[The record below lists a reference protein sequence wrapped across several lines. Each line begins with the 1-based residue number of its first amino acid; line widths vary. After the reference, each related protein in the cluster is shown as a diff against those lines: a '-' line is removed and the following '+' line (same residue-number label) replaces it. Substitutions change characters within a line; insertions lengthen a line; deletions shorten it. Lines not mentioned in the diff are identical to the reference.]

1 MASYQRRARAGSD
14 GPALRQP
21 RTAHSKSGQ
30 AAQEGAYRTGSGR
43 SGSRAD
49 GTGTRRSSS
58 HRASQ
63 ASHASRTGSA
73 RTARTAHATHRSR
86 NHKNNNGGKG
96 KHRVLKWVLGI
107 FFGLIGV
114 GLLAGIGVFA
124 YLYITTEVPQPE
136 KFALAEKTTVY
147 YADGTTPIG
156 SYAEQNREII
166 SCTDLPD
173 YIGNA
178 IVASENRT
186 FYTDKGIDLKGIAR
200 AFLNNVTTGTRQ
212 GGSTITQQ
220 YAERYYLGETTTYVG
235 KAREAI
241 LALKIAQTESKD
253 EVLCNYMN
261 TIYLGRNAYG
271 IQAAAKAYFNK
282 DAKDLTLPEAAM
294 IAGIIPAPSTW
305 DPADSPKIAQQR
317 FNRVL
322 SIMEEDGYITAKQHK
337 EATFPQTAEVAQ
349 QNEYQGPNGYLL
361 DMVQRELVGS
371 KAFTK
376 EDLATGGYKIV
387 TTIDK
392 AKQDL
397 MQSVGD
403 TRADG
408 MPESIQVGGIA
419 VEQKTGAVVSVYAG
433 SDYLS
438 KPLNNADQALFEPGS
453 TMKPF
458 ALLGAAQE
466 GVSFNTMFN
475 GNSHQ
480 HFSGITAEVNN
491 ALNINWGNI
500 NLYQAT
506 ANSVNTVFM
515 NVNEHLTPQRTAK
528 IAHEAGITGDIDET
542 SPYNVLGINALTVWD
557 LAQGH
562 STIANNGVKNTL
574 HMVAKVQDSKGK
586 DLYNAPN
593 ENKKVFD
600 ANDCALVQKAMQGT
614 TTSGTAAGV
623 SSALGGR
630 QVAGKSGTANDELA
644 ASFVGYTPSL
654 MNVWAIWNPDA
665 DGNPQVVPA
674 FGGYGVT
681 STGYPA
687 HLFTEYM
694 SQALAGTAV
703 EQFTTAKDSG
713 KVGGPDGTWG
723 LGGSKS
729 SSTNGQSGTQNG
741 RSNSDSSSGSTSG
754 QSSTQEFAQQCLN
767 NASYSTECP
776 NYPGP
781 PSGGNGGNGDN
792 GSGNGDGGDGGNGGN
807 GDSGGNSGNSN
818 GNGNS
823 GSSDSGGNTGSN
835 SGNGN
840 GTPSGE
846 TTGGNS

>member
-1 MASYQRRARAGSD
+1 MASYQRRARAGSN
-14 GPALRQP
+14 GPTIRKP
-21 RTAHSKSGQ
+21 RTAQSKTGQ
-30 AAQEGAYRTGSGR
+30 AAQEGAYSSAATASGR
-43 SGSRAD
+43 RSGGRVSGHTDA
-49 GTGTRRSSS
+49 GAGTRRAARNSSRNAHGIHSTS
-58 HRASQ
+58 HR
-63 ASHASRTGSA
+63 
-73 RTARTAHATHRSR
+73 R
-86 NHKNNNGGKG
+86 NHKKNGGNG
-96 KHRVLKWVLGI
+96 KHRVLKWILRIFLGLFVLGA
-107 FFGLIGV
+107 
-114 GLLAGIGVFA
+114 LAGIGVFA
-124 YLYITTEVPQPE
+124 YLYSTTEVPQPE

-147 YADGTTPIG
+147 YSDGTTAIG

-173 YIGNA
+173 YVGNA

-220 YAERYYLGETTTYVG
+220 YAERYYLGETTTYTG

-241 LALKIAQTESKD
+241 LALKIAQTESKE

-261 TIYLGRNAYG
+261 TIYLGRNSYG

-282 DAKDLTLPEAAM
+282 DAKDLTLSEAAM

-305 DPADSPKIAQQR
+305 DPADNPKIAQQR
-317 FNRVL
+317 FKRVL
-322 SIMEEDGYITAKQHK
+322 NIMQEDGYITAKEHQD
-337 EATFPQTAEVAQ
+337 ASFPQTAAVAQ

-361 DMVQRELVGS
+361 TMVKQELVNS

-376 EDLATGGYKIV
+376 EDLDTGGYKIV

-392 AKQDL
+392 AEQDV
-397 MQSVGD
+397 MQTVGD
-403 TRADG
+403 TRVDG
-408 MPESIQVGGIA
+408 MPDTLQVGGIA
-419 VEQKTGAVVSVYAG
+419 VEQKTGAVVSIYAG
-433 SDYLS
+433 SDYLT
-438 KPLNNADQALFEPGS
+438 KPLNNANQAVFEPGS

-466 GVSFNTMFN
+466 GVSFDTKFN

-480 HFSGITAEVNN
+480 HFSGISAEVNN
-491 ALNINWGNI
+491 ALNVNWGTI

-574 HMVAKVQDSKGK
+574 HMVSQVLDSNGK
-586 DLYNAPN
+586 NLYKAPS
-593 ENKKVFD
+593 ENKQVFD

-614 TTSGTAAGV
+614 TTTGTAAGV
-623 SSALGGR
+623 SAALGGR

-654 MNVWAIWNPDA
+654 LNVWAIWNPDA

-681 STGYPA
+681 STGYPS

-694 SQALAGTAV
+694 SQALKGTAA
-703 EQFTTAKDSG
+703 EQFATAKDTG

-723 LGGSKS
+723 LGSGSSSKS
-729 SSTNGQSGTQNG
+729 STNNQ
-741 RSNSDSSSGSTSG
+741 SNSDNSSATND
-754 QSSTQEFAQQCLN
+754 SSKTDSNQTEAQKFAQQCLAN
-767 NASYSTECP
+767 PSYSTDCP
-776 NYPGP
+776 NYPGN
-781 PSGGNGGNGDN
+781 SSGDGNGGNGGNG
-792 GSGNGDGGDGGNGGN
+792 GN
-807 GDSGGNSGNSN
+807 SGGNSGNADAGSTDTGNTGNTGNSN
-818 GNGNS
+818 ANAGNGNS
-823 GSSDSGGNTGSN
+823 
-835 SGNGN
+835 NGN
-840 GTPSGE
+840 AGS

>member
-1 MASYQRRARAGSD
+1 M
-14 GPALRQP
+14 
-21 RTAHSKSGQ
+21 
-30 AAQEGAYRTGSGR
+30 
-43 SGSRAD
+43 
-49 GTGTRRSSS
+49 
-58 HRASQ
+58 
-63 ASHASRTGSA
+63 
-73 RTARTAHATHRSR
+73 
-86 NHKNNNGGKG
+86 
-96 KHRVLKWVLGI
+96 LGI
-107 FFGLIGV
+107 FFGLIGLGIV
-114 GLLAGIGVFA
+114 GGIGLFA

-220 YAERYYLGETTTYVG
+220 YAERYYLGETTSYAG

-261 TIYLGRNAYG
+261 TIYLGRNSYG

-294 IAGIIPAPSTW
+294 LAGIIPAPSTW
-305 DPADSPKIAQQR
+305 DPADNPTIAKQR
-317 FNRVL
+317 FKRVL
-322 SIMEEDGYITAKQHK
+322 NIMQEDGYITAKEHK
-337 EATFPQTAEVAQ
+337 AAQFPETAAVAQ

-361 DMVQRELVGS
+361 TMVQSELVKS

-376 EDLATGGYKIV
+376 EDLDTGGYKIV

-392 AKQDL
+392 AKQDV

-403 TRADG
+403 TRING
-408 MPESIQVGGIA
+408 MPDSLQVGGIA
-419 VEQKTGAVVSVYAG
+419 VEQKTGAVISVYAG
-433 SDYLS
+433 SDYLT
-438 KPLNNADQALFEPGS
+438 KPLNNANQAVFEPGS

-458 ALLGAAQE
+458 ALLGTAQE
-466 GVSFNTMFN
+466 GVNFDTKFN

-480 HFSGITAEVNN
+480 HFQGLDQEVNN
-491 ALNINWGNI
+491 ALEINWGTI

-528 IAHEAGITGDIDET
+528 IAHEAGITGDIDAS

-574 HMVAKVQDSKGK
+574 HMVSQVLDANGK
-586 DLYNAPN
+586 NLYKAPN
-593 ENKKVFD
+593 ENKQVFD
-600 ANDCALVQKAMQGT
+600 ANDCYLVQKAMQGT
-614 TTSGTAAGV
+614 TTTGTAAGV
-623 SSALGGR
+623 SASLGGR

-654 MNVWAIWNPDA
+654 LNVWAIWNPDS

-694 SQALAGTAV
+694 SQALKGTAV
-703 EQFTTAKDSG
+703 EQFNTAKDTG
-713 KVGGPDGTWG
+713 KIGGPDGTWG
-723 LGGSKS
+723 LGSGSSSKS
-729 SSTNGQSGTQNG
+729 STNDPKSTTEGDANANANSGT
-741 RSNSDSSSGSTSG
+741 DSSSNGNSA
-754 QSSTQEFAQQCLN
+754 TQEFAQQCLAN
-767 NASYSTECP
+767 PSYSTECP
-776 NYPGP
+776 NYPGNNS
-781 PSGGNGGNGDN
+781 SGGNGDGNTN
-792 GSGNGDGGDGGNGGN
+792 GTTNNGNT
-807 GDSGGNSGNSN
+807 DSGGDTTNQQ
-818 GNGNS
+818 
-823 GSSDSGGNTGSN
+823 SN
-835 SGNGN
+835 SQ
-840 GTPSGE
+840 
-846 TTGGNS
+846 

>member
-1 MASYQRRARAGSD
+1 MASYKRRAHSSD
-14 GPALRQP
+14 RGPALRKP
-21 RTAHSKSGQ
+21 RATQSE
-30 AAQEGAYRTGSGR
+30 AAGTTKASSPRGPRGKNNT
-43 SGSRAD
+43 SRKPAN
-49 GTGTRRSSS
+49 T
-58 HRASQ
+58 HRAS
-63 ASHASRTGSA
+63 SHKR
-73 RTARTAHATHRSR
+73 
-86 NHKNNNGGKG
+86 NGG
-96 KHRVLKWVLGI
+96 HRVLKWVLGI
-107 FFGLIGV
+107 FFGLIGL
-114 GLLAGIGVFA
+114 GLAIGIGVFA
-124 YLYITTEVPQPE
+124 YLYATTEVPQPE

-166 SCTDLPD
+166 SCEGLPD
-173 YIGNA
+173 YVGNA

-186 FYTDKGIDLKGIAR
+186 FYTDKGLDLKGIAR
-200 AFLNNVTTGTRQ
+200 AFINNVTKGTRQ

-220 YAERYYLGETTTYVG
+220 YAERYYMGETTSYVG

-241 LALKIAQTESKD
+241 MAIKIAQTESKD

-261 TIYLGRNAYG
+261 TIYLGRNSYG
-271 IQAAAKAYFNK
+271 IQAAAKSYFNK
-282 DAKDLTLPEAAM
+282 DAKDLTLSEAAM
-294 IAGIIPAPSTW
+294 IAGIIPSPSTW
-305 DPADSPKIAQQR
+305 DPADNPDMAKAR
-317 FNRVL
+317 FKRVL
-322 SIMEEDGYITAKQHK
+322 NIMQEDGYITAKDHK
-337 EATFPQTAEVAQ
+337 SAEFPQTADVTQ
-349 QNEYQGPNGYLL
+349 QNEYAGPNGYLL
-361 DMVQRELVGS
+361 DMVRRELVAS
-371 KAFTK
+371 KTFTK
-376 EDLATGGYKIV
+376 EDLDTGGYKIV

-392 AKQDL
+392 AKQDA

-433 SDYLS
+433 SDYLTQQ
-438 KPLNNADQALFEPGS
+438 LNNADQAMFEPGS

-458 ALLGAAQE
+458 ALLGAAQS
-466 GVSFNTMFN
+466 GVNFDTMFN

-528 IAHEAGITGDIDET
+528 IAHEAGIEGEIDT
-542 SPYNVLGINALTVWD
+542 SSMYNVLGINALTVWD

-574 HMVAKVQDSKGK
+574 HMVNKVLSSDNK

-593 ENKKVFD
+593 ENKQVFD

-614 TTSGTAAGV
+614 TTYGTAAGV

-654 MNVWAIWNPDA
+654 LNVWAIWNPDA

-687 HLFTEYM
+687 HLFEEYM
-694 SQALAGTAV
+694 TQALQGTAV
-703 EQFTTAKDSG
+703 EQFTTPKDSG
-713 KVGGPDGTWG
+713 KIGGSDGTWG
-723 LGGSKS
+723 LGGGQSSS
-729 SSTNGQSGTQNG
+729 SSTTDDEEAKKQAEEEAKRKAEEEAKKQA
-741 RSNSDSSSGSTSG
+741 DAEA
-754 QSSTQEFAQQCLN
+754 QQKQEFAQQCLAN
-767 NASYSTECP
+767 PSYSTECP
-776 NYPGP
+776 NYPGT
-781 PSGGNGGNGDN
+781 S
-792 GSGNGDGGDGGNGGN
+792 SGGDG
-807 GDSGGNSGNSN
+807 
-818 GNGNS
+818 
-823 GSSDSGGNTGSN
+823 NTG
-835 SGNGN
+835 GPTT
-840 GTPSGE
+840 TPDVEQQPKPDPQQPQSQQQ
-846 TTGGNS
+846 